1 MNDPV
6 IIFLLIAT
14 AFFLA
19 VFLIG
24 LKNIVEGAL
33 ERCWHSWSPWDDPHN
48 AGKDVVQLR
57 TCKKCNAMEHRIV
70 MPNATIKDI
79 DEESK

>member
-6 IIFLLIAT
+6 LILLIVAT
-14 AFFLA
+14 GFFCA

-24 LKNIVEGAL
+24 LKNIGEGIL
-33 ERCWHSWSPWDDPHN
+33 DKCWHSWWPWDDPHN
-48 AGKDVVQLR
+48 TDKDVVQLR
-57 TCKKCNAMEHRIV
+57 ICKKCNAMEHRVV
-70 MPNATIKDI
+70 MVNATIKEI